1 MSDRVVER
9 VRRALKVWGCC
20 PAESR
25 PVAPCVATALALTF
39 FVVGILVL
47 NDDYRGPD
55 DDLGIS
61 MVLSGLYPDGGQC
74 LFTSAV
80 LNGII
85 YQLNIAIPELNWF
98 LVIERLAVTV
108 AFFSFCAMLRS
119 GFRSLAS
126 VLLRTSLCRSAPWGA
141 ILPWSRRCALRQA
154 SSAAAPVLCGGLLPP
169 VWRAL
174 YW

>member
-85 YQLNIAIPELNWF
+85 YQLKTDASERKPERSMAQQD
-98 LVIERLAVTV
+98 VAEREK
-108 AFFSFCAMLRS
+108 
-119 GFRSLAS
+119 
-126 VLLRTSLCRSAPWGA
+126 CRSAPWGA